1 MNNRPIKV
9 VKQHDLEEDWPKA
22 SIIISN
28 YEGLEFL
35 PQCLNNLVNQTYE
48 NYEIIFV
55 DAGSHDGSAE
65 YVEREFPSVKTIKCS
80 HIGIGE
86 AINIGIRHSAGDII
100 VFDVNTDEFVDCNWL
115 EEIIKQLKRYNYKI
129 ITGTT
134 RIIYGTSFI
143 DEAGVKL
150 NWLGRAKKV
159 GHLKNINNY
168 LIDDKPVGFVG
179 TPAFHR
185 MVLDKIGYVD
195 ETYFLYAEDLDFCY
209 RAKLVGYETRCAPQA
224 KSHHCIRG
232 TIGKKAERLEY
243 FLRRANLRF
252 HFIYMSFP
260 KLLINFIYNCIF
272 LPALSFTV
280 TIMQLKMSAIHYK
293 KLNGRINAAFWN
305 LKNMKNSLILRKMY
319 KFEIGHK
326 PPASRRLENVNRVE

>member
-1 MNNRPIKV
+1 MGNLNMSKDNHPTKEFLV
-9 VKQHDLEEDWPKA
+9 
-22 SIIISN
+22 SIIVSN
-28 YEGLEFL
+28 YQGLEYLPRFFL
-35 PQCLNNLVNQTYE
+35 NLMQQTYTKF
-48 NYEIIFV
+48 EIIFV
-55 DAGSHDGSAE
+55 DAGSRDGSAE
-65 YVEREFPSVKTIKCS
+65 YVERVFPSVKTIKCS

-86 AINIGIRHSAGDII
+86 AINIGIRHSVGDII
-100 VFDVNTDEFVDCNWL
+100 IFDVNTDEFVECNWL

-134 RIIYGTSFI
+134 RIIYGTSLI

-159 GHLKNINNY
+159 GHLENINNY

-185 MVLDKIGYVD
+185 MVFDKIGYVD

-232 TIGKKAERLEY
+232 TIGKKTERLEY

-260 KLLINFIYNCIF
+260 KLLINLFYNCVF
-272 LPALSFTV
+272 LPVVSFTI
-280 TIMQLKMSAIHYK
+280 TLMQLKISAIHYE
-293 KLNGRINAAFWN
+293 KLNGRINACIWN
-305 LKNMKNSLILRKMY
+305 LKNIQRTLTLRK
-319 KFEIGHK
+319 
-326 PPASRRLENVNRVE
+326 NVTTQRKKV